1 MTPGPQSHRYSNSS
15 SSRDYYSP
23 SGMMNPSSS
32 LQQPYTNQEYYQNQY
47 SGSGIE
53 SRSPSAQTHFIPTPT
68 EMAHSYSNYPQPM
81 PSQSSTMSNH
91 YGPGVN
97 QYHGPVPMVSHTQQP
112 PRPSRIST
120 ARPRTASG
128 ATTSPILATSPPGE
142 RFPCEKCGKTFSRS
156 HDRKRHHETQHLPTP
171 VIHRCRYC
179 EKEFSR
185 LVP

>member
-1 MTPGPQSHRYSNSS
+1 MTPGPQSHRYSSSS
-15 SSRDYYSP
+15 SSREYYSP
-23 SGMMNPSSS
+23 SGMINPSSS
-32 LQQPYTNQEYYQNQY
+32 LQPPYANEYYQNQY
-47 SGSGIE
+47 SGSPVE
-53 SRSPSAQTHFIPTPT
+53 NRSPTAPTHFIPTPT
-68 EMAHSYSNYPQPM
+68 EMAHSYSNYPQAM
-81 PSQSSTMSNH
+81 SSQSSTISNH
-91 YGPGVN
+91 YASSGN
-97 QYHGPVPMVSHTQQP
+97 QYHGAVPIVPSAQQP
-112 PRPSRIST
+112 LRPSRIST

-185 LVP
+185 